1 MGAAAGGGGHLS
13 IFQLNSIR
21 ARVLFYCVSTG
32 RLEESQKLGGSCG
45 WALSGERRYL

>member
-21 ARVLFYCVSTG
+21 ARVLFYCVTHW
-32 RLEESQKLGGSCG
+32 KT
-45 WALSGERRYL
+45 